1 MNVPFHRF
9 RCRIGHYTCQI
20 WSCPSYQSRTVHP
33 GGNEIV
39 RIVCAILPRPTLTHF
54 LRNGACAGE
63 PVTKVPPFRKNP
75 AIFWSVFVLFNE
87 IIRFCPYFSN
97 ERNYP
102 CSNAQNYPCLSFLF
116 KLNHFS
122 KKHRYY
128 SVNWNL
134 QKCSLLFTLLQVDH
148 FKKFTSFRYVKI
160 WFKWTIFPKSI
171 DIIV

>member
-39 RIVCAILPRPTLTHF
+39 CAIWPRPTLTHF

-102 CSNAQNYPCLSFLF
+102 CSNAQNYPFLSIFLF
-116 KLNHFS
+116 KCTKLPVLIDFFVQMTQIIRFAPFLDIQMNFFRKTAFLWNMRHVHHFS

-134 QKCSLLFTLLQVDH
+134 
-148 FKKFTSFRYVKI
+148 
-160 WFKWTIFPKSI
+160 
-171 DIIV
+171 